1 MRLAAVLLAWVLMA
15 GGATA
20 CPGLDPCT
28 VEGGA
33 YYALPPPGWDGSS
46 PLPATIFFH
55 GYKAPAAG
63 FARDEPFRAAF
74 AAEGVLLVLP
84 VGINDTWAHH
94 GSPSQAR
101 DELAFMDAV
110 RADLLDRLP
119 IDTHRLLV
127 TGFSQ
132 GGSMVWELACY
143 RGRDYTAF
151 APIAGAFW
159 EPLPA
164 SCPGGPIDLRHVH
177 GTRDRTVPMAG
188 RLIAGRFHQGDVLR
202 SLAILRRADGCAEAP
217 DRAEN
222 EPAGLVCEIWDRC
235 SSGRE
240 MRLCLHGGEHIMP
253 TGWVASIHRWARGL
267 QGWGRDAPG

>member
-1 MRLAAVLLAWVLMA
+1 MA

-132 GGSMVWELACY
+132 GGSLVWELACY

-164 SCPGGPIDLRHVH
+164 SCPGGPIDLRHLH
-177 GTRDRTVPMAG
+177 GTSDRTVPMAG
-188 RLIAGRFHQGDVLR
+188 RPIAVRFHQGDVLQ
-202 SLAILRRADGCAEAP
+202 SLAILRRAGGCAEAP
-217 DRAEN
+217 DRVGD
-222 EPAGLVCEIWDRC
+222 EPAGLVCDIWDRC

-240 MRLCLHGGEHIMP
+240 LRLCLHGGEHIMP
-253 TGWVASIHRWARGL
+253 TGWVATIHRWARDL